1 MHTKRFLCFYLFL
14 VSALCAQL
22 GYGQTL
28 TISDSGET
36 GISGDHWS
44 ISGNILTVT
53 DNATV
58 HPRVIE
64 KALDSGD
71 FSILVTGEK
80 GTIHI
85 QSPIRSSK
93 SRILKLIAQSSIQV
107 YEPIEISGGEI
118 YLSVTDNQIAQ
129 GSICIDGDI
138 SVASASGQ
146 GGNILL
152 EAKNITLSE
161 KAVLT
166 ATGPTGGG
174 NILVGGDWQGGASI
188 ENRVFEDPNKLKQ
201 ATKVSM
207 HAKAIINA
215 SATENGNGGTVVLW
229 SDIKN
234 PTSVT
239 KAHGTIYAKGGSRSG
254 DGGKIETS
262 GGVIEVDG
270 IEVSTI
276 QSDGGSGKWLLD
288 PGSINITTTANVST
302 PIPGSSGPSSSTS
315 IHPNTIIAALASN
328 DVVIYTGNGGGAE
341 TITVNSPI
349 TYTGAA
355 KRTLTLK
362 ASNL

>member
-1 MHTKRFLCFYLFL
+1 MLAKRFLCFYLFL
-14 VSALCAQL
+14 VFALCAQL

-28 TISDSGET
+28 TISDSGQT
-36 GISGDHWS
+36 GTSGANWS
-44 ISGNILTVT
+44 VSGSVLL
-53 DNATV
+53 ATADATI

-64 KALDSGD
+64 KALDLGD
-71 FSILVTGEK
+71 LNIQVTGEM

-85 QSPIRSSK
+85 QSPIHSSK

-107 YEPIEISGGEI
+107 YETIEISGGEI
-118 YLSVTDNQIAQ
+118 YLSVRDNQTAR
-129 GSICIDGDI
+129 GSICVDSEI

-188 ENRVFEDPNKLKQ
+188 ENRVFEDRNKLKQ

-239 KAHGTIYAKGGSRSG
+239 KAHGTIFAKGGSISG
-254 DGGKIETS
+254 DGGMIETS
-262 GGVIEVDG
+262 GSLLETDG
-270 IEVSTI
+270 IVISTESI
-276 QSDGGSGKWLLD
+276 NGKVGLWLLD
-288 PGSINITTTANVST
+288 PVSIFVGDSYGAITSRALSTALNGSNITLSTNGSGSCVGVSCGGFTGDEGNIFIGGEINKTSGT
-302 PIPGSSGPSSSTS
+302 P
-315 IHPNTIIAALASN
+315 
-328 DVVIYTGNGGGAE
+328 
-341 TITVNSPI
+341 
-349 TYTGAA
+349 
-355 KRTLTLK
+355 
-362 ASNL
+362 